1 MFARLLFNCLLGLAP
16 ADSQSRRDIFFLSS
30 TAMLKPF
37 LTASV
42 LLALT
47 LTGFAARAATS
58 FSRDFAPS
66 EGMVAPAEQPWRE
79 EMCLNGRWRF
89 QPVALPPGYVHDRGA
104 APALTSPKATGW
116 AKTPIKIPSPWNVNA
131 FNRGDGGD
139 FRCYPSYPASW
150 DTAEMGWMERTFTVP
165 AAWRGRRLRLHF
177 EAVAGDAVV
186 RVNGKEVGH
195 NFDSF
200 LPFECDVTGAV
211 KYGGISTVQ
220 VGVRKPSLFN
230 DTRTRGSRPYPGGS
244 FWGQAIAGIWQ
255 DVFLLAL
262 PPVHAENVLIEPQVS
277 SGILRAEV
285 TLRNDTSGPQTVRV
299 SGMVS
304 PWINLAGKSVTQAP
318 EPKWQRGAAV
328 LTVPAQSVRLTP
340 GETRRVTLA
349 ASTRGTLKL
358 WTPDTPHLYGLTVGV
373 SQSGKTVDS
382 KYTRFG
388 WREFTFDGNRQL
400 LNGKP
405 LELRGDSWH
414 FLGIPQMT
422 RRYAWAW
429 YTALKAAHGNAV
441 RLHAQPYPALYLD
454 MADEMG
460 VCVLDETANW
470 GSDGQNKYDTPEFW
484 TRANDEVNRLVLRDR
499 NHASVFGWS
508 VSNEVA
514 WFIDRDKHPEQ
525 FDRLTQGW
533 RDWAAAAHRLDP
545 TRPWVSTDGDGD
557 GEGAMPTVVLHY
569 ASLEGAARGSKPY
582 GMGETGGAYSDTPK
596 QMATY
601 AGPRAYASD
610 RGRMEG
616 VAVQAYELISTERQQ
631 KTDYASVF
639 NLVWYGL
646 QPLELGLSD
655 TSQSYT
661 LTDGVFFGAYKDGK
675 PGVQPERLGPYC
687 STLNPGYDPRLPL
700 YRPWPLFEAIQAAYV
715 PTGPGQ
721 SPWDHHL
728 MDTGPAAMPVPTHIK
743 QIAVLAGPGSV
754 LAAQLN
760 ALGATALPADS
771 VDAAEFLVVDGT
783 NLPATVP
790 EAVQQKIKRWVDGGA
805 TCLVWGASPDTLAG
819 INTVLPKPL
828 ILTARTA
835 SSYVIQAADPILA
848 GLTSA
853 DFYFT
858 ETEPGTVTAHGLAG
872 PFVESGQTLV
882 LPCPANWRRWNYQ
895 AEPIKTAALL
905 RSEREAK
912 PGGAALMRY
921 DQGKGHYLVSALDT
935 NSGAPDLLALLR
947 KMLTNEGVVLVER
960 KMQADEAFDA
970 FGTLKSALV
979 CGSFGAASAETAY
992 DTDAVGISPT
1002 LQPKAGDKSG
1012 DREWQVKSA
1021 GSDGIFNFLH
1031 LGLPGPSQNAAVYL
1045 SFWVWSPRPLD
1056 NLLLE
1061 PNLPKLDMLIGSDD
1075 GCQVWLNAKQIQEDR
1090 GTHPLVPGSLQ
1101 CKTMPLQRGW
1111 NHFIVKVVQGSG
1123 EWQFRADLRCSD
1135 PLFLS
1140 QLRTSQ
1146 TGPVTRP

>member
-1 MFARLLFNCLLGLAP
+1 
-16 ADSQSRRDIFFLSS
+16 
-30 TAMLKPF
+30 MLKSF
-37 LTASV
+37 LTAFV
-42 LLALT
+42 LLALS
-47 LTGFAARAATS
+47 LTGFAARAATN

-66 EGMVAPAEQPWRE
+66 GGIVAPDERPWRGE
-79 EMCLNGRWRF
+79 ICLNGRWRF
-89 QPVALPPGYVHDRGA
+89 QPVALPPGYVPNQGLAPTLTAPIA
-104 APALTSPKATGW
+104 AGW
-116 AKTPIKIPSPWNVNA
+116 AKTTLKIPSPWNVNA

-150 DTAEMGWMERTFTVP
+150 DRAEMGWMERTFTVP
-165 AAWRGRRLRLHF
+165 AAWKGKRLRLHF

-186 RVNGKEVGH
+186 RVNGKEVGR

-211 KYGGISTVQ
+211 HYGSVNTVQ

-230 DTRTRGSRPYPGGS
+230 DTRTGGSRPYPGGS

-262 PPVHAENVLIEPQVS
+262 PPVRAENVLIEPQVS
-277 SGILRAEV
+277 SGTLKAEV
-285 TLRNDTSGPQTVRV
+285 TLRNDTATAQTVHV
-299 SGMVS
+299 GGTVY
-304 PWINLAGKSVTQAP
+304 PWINLAGKSVALAP
-318 EPKWQRGAAV
+318 EPKWRLGAAV
-328 LTVPAQSVRLTP
+328 LSLPPLSVRLAP
-340 GETRRVTLA
+340 GASKRVMLA
-349 ASTRGTLKL
+349 VPTHDALKL
-358 WTPDTPHLYGLTVGV
+358 WSPDTPRLYGLRVGV
-373 SQSGKTVDS
+373 IQNAKTVDS

-388 WREFTFDGNRQL
+388 WRESTFAGNRQL

-414 FLGIPQMT
+414 FLGIPQMS

-470 GSDGQNKYDTPEFW
+470 GSDGQHKYDTPDFW
-484 TRANDEVNRLVLRDR
+484 TQADDEVGRLVLRDR

-508 VSNEVA
+508 LSNEVA
-514 WFIDRDKHPEQ
+514 WFINRDKHPEQ
-525 FDRLTQGW
+525 FDRLKQGW
-533 RDWAAAAHRLDP
+533 RDWLAIAHRLDP
-545 TRPWVSTDGDGD
+545 TRPWVSTHGDGD
-557 GEGAMPTVVLHY
+557 AEGIMPTDVLHY
-569 ASLEGAARGSKPY
+569 ANLEGASHGDKPY

-596 QMATY
+596 QMSNY
-601 AGPRAYASD
+601 AGPIAHASD

-616 VAVQAYELISTERQQ
+616 VAVQAYELISEQRQQ

-655 TSQSYT
+655 TSRPYK

-687 STLNPGYDPRLPL
+687 STLNPGYDLRLPL

-715 PTGPGQ
+715 PTGPVA

-728 MDTGPAAMPVPTHIK
+728 TDTGPTATPLPPTIK

-754 LAAQLN
+754 LAAQLS
-760 ALGATALPADS
+760 ALGATALSADS
-771 VDAAEFLVVDGT
+771 ADDAQFIVVDGT

-790 EAVQQKIKRWVDGGA
+790 EAVQQKIKRWVNSGA
-805 TCLVWGASPDTLAG
+805 TCLVWGASLQTLTG
-819 INTVLPKPL
+819 INAILPKPL
-828 ILTARTA
+828 TLTARTA
-835 SSYVIQAADPILA
+835 SSYVVQAANPILA
-848 GLTSA
+848 GLTNA

-872 PFVESGQTLV
+872 LFVEAGQTLV
-882 LPCPANWRRWNYQ
+882 LPCPADWRRWNYQ
-895 AEPIKTAALL
+895 AEPLKTAALL
-905 RSEREAK
+905 RSERETK
-912 PGGAALMRY
+912 PGGAALVRFA
-921 DQGKGHYLVSALDT
+921 QGKGQFLACALDT
-935 NSGAPDLLALLR
+935 NSGAPDLLVLLR

-960 KMQADEAFDA
+960 KMQANEAFDA

-979 CGSFGAASAETAY
+979 CGSFGAPNTQTAY
-992 DTDAVGISPT
+992 DTDTVGISPT

-1012 DREWQVKSA
+1012 ERQWQVKSA

-1031 LGLPGPSQNAAVYL
+1031 LDLPGPSQNAAVYL

-1061 PNLPKLDMLIGSDD
+1061 PNIPKLDLLIGSDD
-1075 GCQVWLNAKQIQEDR
+1075 GCQVWLNSKEIQEDR
-1090 GTHPLVPGSLQ
+1090 GTHPLVPGSIQ
-1101 CKTMPLQRGW
+1101 CKAMPLQRGW
-1111 NHFIVKVVQGSG
+1111 NHFIVKVVQGGG
-1123 EWQFRADLRCSD
+1123 EWQFRADLRSSD
-1135 PLFLS
+1135 PLFPF

-1146 TGPVTRP
+1146 TGPP

>member
-1 MFARLLFNCLLGLAP
+1 
-16 ADSQSRRDIFFLSS
+16 
-30 TAMLKPF
+30 MLKLL
-37 LTASV
+37 LTAFV
-42 LLALT
+42 LLALG
-47 LTGFAARAATS
+47 LPGSAARAATS
-58 FSRDFAPS
+58 FSHDFAPS
-66 EGMVAPAEQPWRE
+66 GTMVSPAEKPQRE
-79 EMCLNGRWRF
+79 ELCLNGRWRF
-89 QPVALPPGYVHDRGA
+89 QPVALPPGYVHDRGTAPPLTPPTA
-104 APALTSPKATGW
+104 AGW

-131 FNRGDGGD
+131 FNQGDGGD

-150 DTAEMGWMERTFTVP
+150 DTAEMAWMERTFTVP
-165 AAWRGRRLRLHF
+165 AAWKGKRLRLHF
-177 EAVAGDAVV
+177 EAVAGDAVI
-186 RVNGKEVGH
+186 RVNGKEVAR

-211 KYGGISTVQ
+211 NYGGVSTVQ

-262 PPVHAENVLIEPQVS
+262 PPVRAENVLIEPQVS
-277 SGILRAEV
+277 RGMLRAEV
-285 TLRNDTSGPQTVRV
+285 TLRNDTATVQTVRV
-299 SGMVS
+299 GGTVS
-304 PWINLAGKSVTQAP
+304 PWINEAGKSALLAP
-318 EPKWQRGAAV
+318 EPKWRQGAAV
-328 LTVPAQSVRLTP
+328 LTLPAQSVRLAP
-340 GETRRVTLA
+340 GQSQRVTLA
-349 ASTRGTLKL
+349 VPAQSKLKL
-358 WTPDTPHLYGLTVGV
+358 WSPDTPRLYGLTVGV
-373 SQSGKTVDS
+373 SQNGKSVDH

-422 RRYAWAW
+422 RRYAWGW

-441 RLHAQPYPALYLD
+441 RLHAQPYPTLYLD

-470 GSDGQNKYDTPEFW
+470 GSDGQHKYDTPEFW
-484 TRANDEVNRLVLRDR
+484 TRADNEVKRLVLRDR
-499 NHASVFGWS
+499 DHPSVFGWS

-525 FDRLTQGW
+525 FERLKQGW

-557 GEGAMPTVVLHY
+557 GEGAMPTTVLHY
-569 ASLEGAARGSKPY
+569 ASLEGASHGDKPY

-596 QMATY
+596 QMAAY
-601 AGPRAYASD
+601 AGPRAYESD

-616 VAVQAYELISTERQQ
+616 VAVQAYELIATQRQQ
-631 KTDYASVF
+631 KADYASVF

-655 TSQSYT
+655 TSRPCKI
-661 LTDGVFFGAYKDGK
+661 TDGIFFGKYRDGQ

-715 PTGPGQ
+715 PTGPVP

-728 MDTGPAAMPVPTHIK
+728 TPSGPTATPLPPTIK

-754 LAAQLN
+754 LAAQLV
-760 ALGATALPADS
+760 ALGAAAQSADS
-771 VDAAEFLVVDGT
+771 VGDAQFVVVDGT
-783 NLPATVP
+783 NLPATIP
-790 EAVQQKIKRWVDGGA
+790 QAVSQKIKRWVSGGA
-805 TCLVWGASPDTLAG
+805 TCLIWGAAPDALG
-819 INTVLPKPL
+819 KINTILPKPL
-828 ILTARTA
+828 TLTARTA
-835 SSYVIQAADPILA
+835 SSYVVEAADPILA
-848 GLTSA
+848 GLTNA

-858 ETEPGTVTAHGLAG
+858 ETEPGNVTAHGLAG
-872 PFVESGQTLV
+872 PLADAGQALV
-882 LPCPANWRRWNYQ
+882 LPCPADWRRWNYQ

-905 RSEREAK
+905 RSEREAN
-912 PGGAALMRY
+912 PGGAALVRSA
-921 DQGKGHYLVSALDT
+921 QGKGQFLVSALDT

-960 KMQADEAFDA
+960 QMQSEEAFNA

-979 CGSFGAASAETAY
+979 CGSFGADNAQTAY
-992 DTDAVGISPT
+992 DTDAVGISSA

-1012 DREWQVKSA
+1012 GREWQVKAA
-1021 GSDGIFNFLH
+1021 GDDGIFNFLH
-1031 LGLPGPSQNAAVYL
+1031 LDLPGPSQNAAVYL

-1061 PNLPKLDMLIGSDD
+1061 PNLPKLDLLIGSDD
-1075 GCQVWLNAKQIQEDR
+1075 GCQVWLNSKQIQEDR

-1101 CKTMPLQRGW
+1101 CKAMPLQRGW
-1111 NHFIVKVVQGSG
+1111 NHFLVKVVQGSG
-1123 EWQFRADLRCSD
+1123 EWQFRADLRSSD
-1135 PLFLS
+1135 PQFLS

-1146 TGPVTRP
+1146 IGPVTRP